1 MYLIAGILVC
11 LLGSSRSGFL
21 ALAPNISPSTGPG
34 FVIQLCPFRFF
45 HFDLAKVQ
53 VDVLHQPHRD
63 TTNTE
68 LKINPGLKM
77 VIARRH
83 FFPNFKF
90 CQNIAE

>member
-1 MYLIAGILVC
+1 LPRGGCLMYLIAGILVC

-68 LKINPGLKM
+68 LKIKAKKPDDRLDW
-77 VIARRH
+77 
-83 FFPNFKF
+83 
-90 CQNIAE
+90 